1 MVPAFITR
9 SSFCAALP
17 RMAFLSLLPCEDLPN
32 FPAQGALEQ
41 GFLKATH
48 TS

>member
-1 MVPAFITR
+1 MAPAFITR
-9 SSFCAALP
+9 SSLCAVPL